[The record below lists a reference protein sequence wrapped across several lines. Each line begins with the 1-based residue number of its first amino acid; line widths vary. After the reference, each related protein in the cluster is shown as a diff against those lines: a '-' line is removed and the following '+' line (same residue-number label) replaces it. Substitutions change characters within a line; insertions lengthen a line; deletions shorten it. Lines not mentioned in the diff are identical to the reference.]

1 VARAKF
7 NKNDMTYRTW
17 LTRYKGIDIDT
28 IRLEEHTKLSGE
40 YKRWKEGN
48 IEKVAGV
55 WWNR

>member
-1 VARAKF
+1 
-7 NKNDMTYRTW
+7 MTYRTW